1 MDNRSAERPYVI
13 CSCAMSVDGR
23 IDDCSDQ
30 RLMLSGPADLDRVD
44 EVRAGCDA
52 ILVGAG
58 TVRRDDPR
66 LAVRSEVRRA
76 TRVAA
81 GLEPTPRKVVLCGSG
96 TLDPAARLFDTDPVD
111 VLVYTCGDRPAGD
124 RPAGDRPA
132 GDRPGRRGG
141 SRTVMVELPALAG
154 RAGLI
159 DVATV
164 LDDLARRGVRRLLVE
179 GGTSVHTA
187 FLTAGLVDELH
198 LVVAPLFV
206 GEADAPAFVGPG
218 RFPRDARARMRLAE
232 VRQLDDVVLARYL
245 IHPATTR

>member
-1 MDNRSAERPYVI
+1 
-13 CSCAMSVDGR
+13 MSVDGR
-23 IDDCSDQ
+23 IDDCSDR

-76 TRVAA
+76 ARVAA

-111 VLVYTCGDRPAGD
+111 VLVYTS
-124 RPAGDRPA
+124 GDRPA
-132 GDRPGRRGG
+132 GDRPGRRDG

-159 DVATV
+159 DVAAV

-198 LVVAPLFV
+198 LAVAPLFV

>member
-1 MDNRSAERPYVI
+1 
-13 CSCAMSVDGR
+13 MSVDGR

-30 RLMLSGPADLDRVD
+30 RLILSGPADLDRVD

-52 ILVGAG
+52 ILVGAR
-58 TVRRDDPR
+58 TVRRDNPR
-66 LAVRSEVRRA
+66 LGVRAEHRRA
-76 TRVAA
+76 GRVAA

-96 TLDPAARLFDTDPVD
+96 TLDPAARLFVTDPVD
-111 VLVYTCGDRPAGD
+111 VLLYRADRGDRPAREFPPRTVVVDLPARSAG
-124 RPAGDRPA
+124 PAGQ
-132 GDRPGRRGG
+132 
-141 SRTVMVELPALAG
+141 V
-154 RAGLI
+154 

-164 LDDLARRGVRRLLVE
+164 LADLAGRGVRRLLVE

-187 FLTAGLVDELH
+187 FLAAGLVDELH

-218 RFPRDARARMRLAE
+218 RFPHDARARMRLAE

-245 IHPATTR
+245 TN